1 MGKGKKSVK
10 DQKVKAAAV
19 EQKAEEK
26 PPVDTEMEQVKN
38 TIEFHTRSLDRLKT
52 IRTGKRKILDIFRQS
67 GEQLDKKLME
77 QLHERYNEFVCQES
91 EILELL
97 RRTMGLNNAEGNN
110 TEADIAVNDLCA
122 QIAETNAKL
131 AQAKQKNDKLERE
144 AVHRK
149 TNVKEVEE
157 QRDSLQNRVRRIQQ
171 ENVNKKQTVLK
182 LISILRENP
191 EILDKA
197 EKAANPEPGFSC
209 IQAAQSTPGTSK
221 EYDEIS
227 KHLESI
233 KARRGRMNA
242 IRERLSQVSAAQTM
256 DDTYQSA
263 LKRLEALS
271 TIRKTL
277 EESAA
282 ETPEEETEPKTE
294 SNQKE
299 ENKPTTK
306 FPLETKP
313 PLTSTTSVQ
322 LVTDSD
328 GDEEEEEEEED
339 EAVREVDKVSF
350 KNFFRFSQFPH
361 FPIIFIAC
369 FCFFSLFPASS

>member
-1 MGKGKKSVK
+1 M
-10 DQKVKAAAV
+10 
-19 EQKAEEK
+19 
-26 PPVDTEMEQVKN
+26 
-38 TIEFHTRSLDRLKT
+38 I
-52 IRTGKRKILDIFRQS
+52 
-67 GEQLDKKLME
+67 
-77 QLHERYNEFVCQES
+77 
-91 EILELL
+91 
-97 RRTMGLNNAEGNN
+97 
-110 TEADIAVNDLCA
+110 
-122 QIAETNAKL
+122 
-131 AQAKQKNDKLERE
+131 
-144 AVHRK
+144 
-149 TNVKEVEE
+149 
-157 QRDSLQNRVRRIQQ
+157 RRIQQ

-197 EKAANPEPGFSC
+197 EKAGNPEPGFSC

-277 EESAA
+277 EESAS

-299 ENKPTTK
+299 ENKPTAK

-328 GDEEEEEEEED
+328 GDEEEEEEED
-339 EAVREVDKVSF
+339 EAVREVDKLLLDEVRKEFLS
-350 KNFFRFSQFPH
+350 RFENPSSH
-361 FPIIFIAC
+361 FPSLLPPTII
-369 FCFFSLFPASS
+369 SSPSQPYQNILTQCNCNCPEMAIQLERIEEQLALQNHRLTALHDQV